1 MKVSIF
7 LAHLNELCSQKNVSL
22 AAALRETKKS
32 NIDYLEVD
40 HKSAVGRE
48 AELKALLDGA
58 GLQTGGLNVWFDFG
72 KGSQPDLIE
81 SALDSAEALN
91 AAHIMAVPGFIEPGD
106 EEDAFLCRLADGLN
120 ELTAAAARRGISVVM
135 ENYDAE
141 NAPYGRMK
149 VLKELLGK
157 VPGLGCAFD
166 TGNFLF
172 FGEDVL
178 KGYDL
183 LEKRIAHV
191 HMKDIAYA
199 PLRGEK
205 GKTALTGKQL
215 YPAPVGSGELPM
227 AEIVRRLYER
237 GYDGLFVIEHFNAG
251 DQLLFMRRSARWL
264 NNIFR

>member
-7 LAHLNELCSQKNVSL
+7 LAHLNQLTEQKNCSL
-22 AAALRETKKS
+22 TAALKEAKKS
-32 NIDYLEVD
+32 GIDYLEID
-40 HKSAVGRE
+40 HKSVAGKE
-48 AELKALLDGA
+48 AELKNLMDGI
-58 GLQTGGLNVWFDFG
+58 GLETGGLNAWFDFG
-72 KGSQPDLIE
+72 HQKQPDLIE
-81 SALDSAEALN
+81 SALDTAEQLK
-91 AAHIMAVPGFIEPGD
+91 AAHIMALPGFMQP
-106 EEDAFLCRLADGLN
+106 EDDQAAFMARLAEGLN
-120 ELTAAAARRGISVVM
+120 ELVGAAAKRGLSVTM
-135 ENYDAE
+135 EDCDME
-141 NAPYGRMK
+141 TAPYGRMEA
-149 VLKELLGK
+149 LSALLGQ

-178 KGYDL
+178 KAYDL

-191 HMKDIAYA
+191 HMKDVAFA

-205 GKTALTGKQL
+205 GKTALNGRQL

-237 GYDGLFVIEHFNAG
+237 GYDGLFAIEHFDAG

-264 NNIFR
+264 KNIFR

>member
-7 LAHLNELCSQKNVSL
+7 LAHLTELSAQKNVSL
-22 AAALRETKKS
+22 TAALKEAKKS
-32 NIDYLEVD
+32 GVDYLEID
-40 HKSAVGRE
+40 YRNAHGRE
-48 AELKALLDGA
+48 AELKSMMDGA
-58 GLQTGGLNVWFDFG
+58 GLETGALNAWFDFG
-72 KGSQPDLIE
+72 KGKQPDLIE
-81 SALDSAEALN
+81 SALDTAAALN
-91 AAHIMAVPGFIEPGD
+91 APQIMAVPGFTEPGD
-106 EEDAFLCRLADGLN
+106 DEAIFLDRLAEGLN
-120 ELTAAAARRGISVVM
+120 DLVGKAAERGVSVVM
-135 ENYDAE
+135 ENFDAE

-149 VLKELLGK
+149 TCKELLSK

-178 KGYDL
+178 KAYDL

-205 GKTALTGKQL
+205 GKTSVKGKQL

-237 GYDGLFVIEHFNAG
+237 GYDGLFAIEHFSAG
-251 DQLLFMRRSARWL
+251 DQLLYMRRSARWL
-264 NNIFR
+264 KNIFR